1 MLSLCW
7 RPALHCGPGQPL
19 SDSYTSDSSVSL
31 TFSQLSEC
39 LVAGARSTPC
49 VVMHL
54 SLQKSCDG
62 VSLHGHVIVGGDLH
76 SAPAVQPRV
85 T

>member
-1 MLSLCW
+1 M
-7 RPALHCGPGQPL
+7 
-19 SDSYTSDSSVSL
+19 
-31 TFSQLSEC
+31 
-39 LVAGARSTPC
+39 AGARSTPC

-76 SAPAVQPRV
+76 SARRTAAARYVTCQHSLCVSECTIIPRGGS
-85 T
+85 TGSQAGCNLLSAGLHS